1 MRKLPLAT
9 IAGAALF
16 LSAGAASAQTT
27 IVETTGVAPPDEV
40 VTYVQRESVPS
51 IAVEGDVAIGYTV
64 PSAVELRTIP
74 STRAYSYTVLN
85 NHRVIVEPRTRRV
98 IRVVE

>member
-1 MRKLPLAT
+1 MRKLHLAT
-9 IAGAALF
+9 IAGAALL
-16 LSAGAASAQTT
+16 LSASAASAQTT

-51 IAVEGDVAIGYTV
+51 IAVEGDIAVGYMV
-64 PSAVELRTIP
+64 PPAVELRTIP
-74 STRAYSYTVLN
+74 SSRAYSYTVLN
-85 NHRVIVEPRTRRV
+85 NRRVIVEPRTRRV